1 VVIKVNDQVN
11 LKFGILLQTQGGL
24 APGCRDGRLETGHTS
39 TKTRGGKSLGEF
51 AVQLKFF

>member
-1 VVIKVNDQVN
+1 VSKVNDQVN

-39 TKTRGGKSLGEF
+39 TKTRGGKSLSEF